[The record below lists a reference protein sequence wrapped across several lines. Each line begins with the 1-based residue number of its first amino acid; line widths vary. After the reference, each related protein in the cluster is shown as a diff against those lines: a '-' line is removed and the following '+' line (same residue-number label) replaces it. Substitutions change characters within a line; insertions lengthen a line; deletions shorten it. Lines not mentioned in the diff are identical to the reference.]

1 MLVALFWVCNVERKR
16 KKRGL
21 RCYMKHDACTCRVQY
36 LGSRTEKEDY
46 TDAFGSCLR
55 RKQQTPSSID
65 FKEESIAD

>member
-1 MLVALFWVCNVERKR
+1 
-16 KKRGL
+16 
-21 RCYMKHDACTCRVQY
+21 MKHDACTCRVQY